1 MKNIK
6 FLSLLM
12 IAATSL
18 LFIQC
23 TTDPIPGPAG
33 SDGVDGVDGTDGIS
47 GTAECAACHNVST
60 TEAVHSSYL
69 YSQHA
74 KGDYVGYAGGR
85 ASCAQCHSNEG
96 YVDYVMTGSA
106 TDYDSPTAIS
116 CTTCHGNH
124 TSFDFENDG
133 YDYAL
138 RMPGAVTLITDESV
152 SIDYENGS
160 NNCAFCH
167 QPRRTGP
174 VDNGMGLYEQTS
186 SHWGPHHGP
195 QVTLLEGIQGMEIAG
210 STEYPAPT
218 TAAHRTGSSCTE
230 CHMGTP
236 SGNAID
242 GLHTMRPTTTA
253 CTTCHSNGIP
263 EEVTGL
269 KETMDALLVILE
281 EEGILHEDENGEVHP
296 VVGTFP
302 ILTAEAAWNYLLIM
316 EDKSD
321 GLHNPKYAKAL
332 LENSLEAL
340 NAD

>member
-6 FLSLLM
+6 FLSFLM
-12 IAATSL
+12 IATSL

-23 TTDPIPGPAG
+23 TTDPIPGPDG
-33 SDGVDGVDGTDGIS
+33 HDGVDGIDGTDGVN
-47 GTAECAACHNVST
+47 GTTECAVCHNVT
-60 TEAVHSSYL
+60 TSEEVHSSYL

-74 KGDYVGYAGGR
+74 AGETVSYAGGR

-96 YVDYVMTGSA
+96 YVDFATTGVT
-106 TDYDSPTAIS
+106 TDYDNPTAIS
-116 CTTCHGNH
+116 CTTCHDMH
-124 TSFDFENDG
+124 TTFDFENDG

-138 RMPGAVTLITDESV
+138 RLPGAVTLITDESY
-152 SIDYENGS
+152 SINYENGS
-160 NNCAFCH
+160 NTCANCH

-195 QVTLLEGIQGMEIAG
+195 QATLLEGIQGMEIAG
-210 STEYPAPT
+210 SIEYPAPMS
-218 TAAHRTGSSCTE
+218 AGHRTGTSCTE
-230 CHMGTP
+230 CHMGEP
-236 SGNAID
+236 GAGID
-242 GLHTMRPTTTA
+242 GLHTWRPTNSA

-269 KETMDALLVILE
+269 DATMAALLVILE

-316 EDKSD
+316 EDKSN
-321 GLHNPKYAKAL
+321 GLHNPKYSTAL